1 MSDFNTLTPKQVIDI
16 IKPGEFP
23 YRLQFF
29 QREQKF
35 ILYPSIEVL
44 LISSDSNTTDVLKTQ
59 IDTVFEV
66 RLFIKYNRRDEFE
79 EADRIAIESEIIDLL
94 EDANIPPPNEIIME
108 QKTWNSSLL
117 DTEIYGKK
125 STLRFTY
132 RDYKS
137 TTGDGITGL
146 GNFIELFTDTD
157 PLQIK
162 MLSFNSTE
170 GATVDSHSIDS
181 GEVQYDPREL
191 REFEITVTYENT
203 FEIAKALKT
212 ATDSREEINGRLL
225 RNGQIRNFTYLLGTT
240 TKAGQYTEMEKA
252 TTSFYVT
259 GIWSGKTLL
268 ESGYDAIL
276 T

>member
-1 MSDFNTLTPKQVIDI
+1 
-16 IKPGEFP
+16 
-23 YRLQFF
+23 
-29 QREQKF
+29 
-35 ILYPSIEVL
+35 
-44 LISSDSNTTDVLKTQ
+44 
-59 IDTVFEV
+59 
-66 RLFIKYNRRDEFE
+66 
-79 EADRIAIESEIIDLL
+79 
-94 EDANIPPPNEIIME
+94 
-108 QKTWNSSLL
+108 
-117 DTEIYGKK
+117 
-125 STLRFTY
+125 
-132 RDYKS
+132 
-137 TTGDGITGL
+137 
-146 GNFIELFTDTD
+146 
-157 PLQIK
+157 

-203 FEIAKALKT
+203 FDIAKAIKQ
-212 ATDSREEINGRLL
+212 ATDTREEINGRLL
-225 RNGQIRNFTYLLGTT
+225 RNGQIRNFIYLLGTT